1 MLIADID
8 ITFGN
13 IIGWIVAGLV
23 IGAIARLI
31 VPGRQPIGILGT
43 ILIGMVAAVVG
54 GILWQAIFSGN
65 EGIAWIGSIIVAIL
79 LIVVYERVVA
89 GRSTAT

>member
-1 MLIADID
+1 MMLIADID
-8 ITFGN
+8 ITVGG

-31 VPGRQPIGILGT
+31 VPGRQPIGVLGT
-43 ILIGMVAAVVG
+43 ILIGMAAAVIG

-65 EGIAWIGSIIVAIL
+65 EGIAWIGSIIVAVV
-79 LIVVYERVVA
+79 IVALYSRAA
-89 GRSTAT
+89 GGAAEG

>member
-65 EGIAWIGSIIVAIL
+65 EGIAWIGSIIVAVV
-79 LIVVYERVVA
+79 IVALYSRAA
-89 GRSTAT
+89 GGAAEG